1 MIKKNQA
8 QGKGA
13 IWYRLDSN
21 NDFSE
26 NINSWSKTNVTL
38 LMLVI
43 YLYFIDQESIMAV
56 ELQTRHAEKRF
67 VGIVLMIGS
76 IFYIFI
82 GNLPK

>member
-43 YLYFIDQESIMAV
+43 YLYFIDQEYLSLIVHFANKYANRF
-56 ELQTRHAEKRF
+56 ELLPTF
-67 VGIVLMIGS
+67 MIIYNS
-76 IFYIFI
+76 
-82 GNLPK
+82 